1 MNDLRWFS
9 PNPWSSL
16 PVSRLRAAGLTVA
29 EEGSAPARLAI
40 SIDAQGAVAGYEFSR
55 RVGCPLVLYLWDVPS
70 WRLGSGRPDHIF
82 MFGGRVRRVPRVF
95 GRFLER
101 PGYYSRVL
109 YVARRATEV
118 WCPSL
123 ATQAALAQRLGL
135 TAIHLP
141 FCYDSDR
148 FHPGAVGAGDTRR
161 GILVVSR
168 LVAYKR
174 HDLVL
179 RAAARLTPIPPVRML
194 GEGPEGAS
202 LRALAHELG
211 VPLELPNRRAS
222 HEELVAAFRTAAVVV
237 SASEFEGFGITP
249 MEGAAM
255 GAPVIASDIS
265 PHREFLSPVARFF
278 PAGDAEALAECLRS
292 ALEGAPPPLPAPRVL
307 PEVGIDACAARILPR
322 IRRLIDGAR

>member
-1 MNDLRWFS
+1 MDDLRWFS

-29 EEGSAPARLAI
+29 EGGNAPARLALA
-40 SIDAQGAVAGYEFSR
+40 IDAQGAVAGYEFSR
-55 RVGCPLVLYLWDVPS
+55 RVGCPLVLYLWDVPH

-82 MFGGRVRRVPRVF
+82 MFGGRVRRIPRVL
-95 GRFLER
+95 GRFPER

-109 YVARRATEV
+109 FVARRATEV

-148 FHPGAVGAGDTRR
+148 FHPGAAGSGSARQ

-194 GEGPEGAS
+194 GEGPQGEP
-202 LRALAHELG
+202 LRALARELG

-222 HEELVAAFRTAAVVV
+222 HDELVAAFRTAAVVV

-255 GAPVIASDIS
+255 GAPVIASDIP
-265 PHREFLSPVARFF
+265 PHREFLSAVARFF
-278 PAGDAEALAECLRS
+278 PPGDADGLAAALRS
-292 ALEGAPPPLPAPRVL
+292 ALQGAPPPLPVPHPL
-307 PEVGIDACAARILPR
+307 PEVGIEACTARFLPR
-322 IRRLIDGAR
+322 IRRLLDGAA